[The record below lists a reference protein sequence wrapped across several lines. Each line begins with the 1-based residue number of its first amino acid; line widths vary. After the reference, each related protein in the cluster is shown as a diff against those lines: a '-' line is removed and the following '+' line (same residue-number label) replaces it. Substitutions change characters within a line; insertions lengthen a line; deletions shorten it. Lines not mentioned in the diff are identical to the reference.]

1 MSAAGPPQGART
13 EARQGE
19 GTPVNDTPVLTWERD
34 GPVVVLALNRPETR
48 NMISAELTDA
58 LVDACH
64 RLNADVSI
72 KCAIL
77 TAHGQVFCAGG
88 NLKAMR
94 DREHHF
100 AGSAAEMRRYYDL
113 GVQRLARAFT
123 AIDVPVVAAVNGAA
137 IGAGLDLALL
147 CDVRIAAEG
156 ARFAESFIKLGL
168 VSAAGGAWL
177 LQRLVGPAAAA
188 ELTLT
193 GDEFDAQRALQ
204 MGIVS
209 QVLPPEQLL
218 PRAREIAA
226 RIARHPTHAIRL
238 NKRLLRDSLVGSLEA
253 SLSLAAGFQG
263 LAQHTEDHHEAVVA
277 ALEKRTPDFR
287 DK

>member
-1 MSAAGPPQGART
+1 MS
-13 EARQGE
+13 
-19 GTPVNDTPVLTWERD
+19 DTPVLTWERD
-34 GPVVVLALNRPETR
+34 GPIVVLALNRPETR
-48 NMISAELTDA
+48 NMISVELTDA
-58 LVDACH
+58 LVDACQ
-64 RLNADVSI
+64 RLNADISI

-77 TAHGQVFCAGG
+77 TANGHVFCAGG

-94 DREHHF
+94 NREHHF
-100 AGSAAEMRRYYDL
+100 AGNPAEMRRYYDL

-147 CDVRIAAEG
+147 CDVRIASESAK
-156 ARFAESFIKLGL
+156 FAESFIKLGL
-168 VSAAGGAWL
+168 VSAAGGSWL
-177 LQRLVGPAAAA
+177 LQRLVGPAVAA

-204 MGIVS
+204 LGVVS

-218 PRAREIAA
+218 PRAQEIAV
-226 RIARHPTHAIRL
+226 RIARHPTHAIRM
-238 NKRLLRDSLVGSLEA
+238 NKRLLRESLTGSLDA
-253 SLSLAAGFQG
+253 SLSLAASFQG
-263 LAQHTEDHHEAVVA
+263 LAQHTDDHHEAVAA
-277 ALEKRTPDFR
+277 ALEKRKPDFT